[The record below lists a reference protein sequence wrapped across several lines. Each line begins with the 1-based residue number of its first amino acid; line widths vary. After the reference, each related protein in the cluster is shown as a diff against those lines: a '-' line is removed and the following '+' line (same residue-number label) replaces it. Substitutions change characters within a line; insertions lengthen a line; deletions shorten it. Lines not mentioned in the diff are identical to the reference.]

1 MNRRKFLVTAGSALT
16 VGVAGCIDGGEAV
29 GDHDVGMTQ
38 VSFRPEELT
47 VEAGTTVTFRNTS
60 SHSHTVTAY
69 QGAYPDGAEFFAT
82 GGYDSQSEARRAWE
96 SENAGLLNQ
105 GEVFEH
111 EFSIPGRYGYFCIPH
126 IDAGME
132 GAVIVTESGSDS

>member
-1 MNRRKFLVTAGSALT
+1 MNRRRFLVTAGSALT
-16 VGVAGCIDGGEAV
+16 VGLAGCIDGGEAA

-60 SHSHTVTAY
+60 SHGHTVTAF
-69 QGAYPDGAEFFAT
+69 QGSYPEGAEFFAS
-82 GGYDSQSEARRAWE
+82 GGYDSESEARDAWK
-96 SENAGLLNQ
+96 SGNGGVLKQ
-105 GEVFEH
+105 GEEFTH
-111 EFSIPGRYGYFCIPH
+111 EFSVPGRYGYYCIPH

-132 GAVIVTESGSDS
+132 GAVIVTEPDSDS

>member
-1 MNRRKFLVTAGSALT
+1 MNRRRFLVTAGSALT
-16 VGVAGCIDGGEAV
+16 VGVAGCIDGGEAA

-38 VSFRPEELT
+38 VSFRPAELT

-60 SHSHTVTAY
+60 SHGHTVTAF
-69 QGAYPDGAEFFAT
+69 QGSYPDGAEFFAS
-82 GGYDSQSEARRAWE
+82 GGYSSESEARDAWE
-96 SENAGLLNQ
+96 TGNGGILKQ
-105 GEVFEH
+105 GEEFTH
-111 EFSIPGRYGYFCIPH
+111 EFSVPGRYGYYCIPH